1 MKIRLFYKLFATFLA
16 IGILA
21 VAAAGWLIEHQLRSG
36 LTRWI
41 EGDLTSHARIIALM
55 PPEDIRRNHRSL
67 AERSRAR
74 LTLVDA
80 AGRVT
85 VDSDPQ
91 ARNTGN
97 HLHRPEI
104 EEARLKGLGT
114 AIRYSRTLRTDML
127 YVALPLTRGPA
138 TAGYVRLARPLSA
151 VENSVNAFR
160 SSILYVL
167 LLVLILSMLIAL
179 AISLKIVSPIWE
191 MLEFTKK
198 VRQGRI
204 PGRLLIESR
213 DEIGE
218 LADHLNEMVS
228 TLQEKIR
235 IADAERGKL
244 ASAFA
249 GMAEGVLVLD
259 ARHRIESVNR
269 GLEEMLGLTSGDLAG
284 KTLLEAFRNLA
295 LQDAWERFRKTGSTV
310 FEEIALGE
318 ERPLILDVTISAIE
332 GAADEARKTMLV
344 FHDVTRLKKLERI
357 RADFVANV
365 THEIKT
371 PLTAIVG
378 FVETL
383 QAGAV
388 ENRDTALRF
397 LGILHE
403 HALRLNRLLED
414 LLTLS
419 AIEMGDTPLRL
430 ETLKMADAV
439 DAALTIL
446 DVRLQEKNL
455 SLSKD
460 LPPDLPPVRADRDR
474 LAQIL
479 LNVLDNAVK
488 FTPPGGALAVTAAP
502 GDGGEVVLRIADNGV
517 GIPRGEIPRLGE
529 RFYRVDRT
537 RSRELGGTGL
547 GLSIVKHLMMA
558 HGGRMQIDSTLGH
571 GTTVSLYFRTWE
583 ESPDGKN

>member
-16 IGILA
+16 IGVLA

-41 EGDLTSHARIIALM
+41 EGDLTSHARIITLM

-97 HLHRPEI
+97 HLHRTEI
-104 EEARLKGLGT
+104 EEARLKGMGT

-127 YVALPLTRGPA
+127 YVALPLTRGA
-138 TAGYVRLARPLSA
+138 AIAGYVRLARPLSA
-151 VENSVNAFR
+151 VENSVNEFR
-160 SSILYVL
+160 SSILYIL
-167 LLVLILSMLIAL
+167 LLILMLSMLIAL
-179 AISLKIVSPIWE
+179 AFSLRIVSPIWE
-191 MLEFTKK
+191 MLEFTEK
-198 VRQGRI
+198 VRHGRI

-259 ARHRIESVNR
+259 DRHRIESVNR
-269 GLEEMLGLTSGDLAG
+269 GLEEMLRLTSGELAG
-284 KTLLEAFRNLA
+284 KTLLESFRNLA

-371 PLTAIVG
+371 PLTAIIG

-388 ENRDTALRF
+388 ENRDTTLRF
-397 LGILHE
+397 LAILHE

-419 AIEMGDTPLRL
+419 AIEMGDTPLHL

-460 LPPDLPPVRADRDR
+460 IPPDLPPIRADRDR

-488 FTPPGGALAVTAAP
+488 FTPPGGALAVTAAT
-502 GDGGEVVLRIADNGV
+502 GDGGEVVLRIADTGV

-571 GTTVSLYFRTWE
+571 GTTVSLYFQTWK

>member
-1 MKIRLFYKLFATFLA
+1 MKIRLFYKLFATFLI
-16 IGILA
+16 IGVLA

-41 EGDLTSHARIIALM
+41 EDDLASQARIIALM
-55 PPEDIRRNHRSL
+55 SPEDIRRNHRWL

-74 LTLVDA
+74 MTLVDV

-85 VDSDPQ
+85 ADSDAQ

-97 HLHRPEI
+97 HLHRTEI

-114 AIRYSRTLRTDML
+114 AIRHSRTLRTDML
-127 YVALPLTRGPA
+127 YVALPITHGGA
-138 TAGYVRLARPLSA
+138 IAGYIRLARPLSA
-151 VENSVNAFR
+151 VKNSVNEFR
-160 SSILYVL
+160 SSILYIL
-167 LLVLILSMLIAL
+167 LLILILSMLIAL
-179 AISLKIVSPIWE
+179 AFSLKIVSPIWE
-191 MLEFTKK
+191 MLEFTEK
-198 VRQGRI
+198 VRHGRI
-204 PGRLLIESR
+204 PGRLLVESR

-259 ARHRIESVNR
+259 SRHRIDSINR
-269 GLEEMLGLTSGDLAG
+269 GLEEMLGLKSGDLAG

-295 LQDAWERFRKTGSTV
+295 LQDAWERFRKAGSTV
-310 FEEIALGE
+310 FEEITLVE

-332 GAADEARKTMLV
+332 GAAGEARKTMLV

-371 PLTAIVG
+371 PLTAIIG

-388 ENRDTALRF
+388 EKRDTALRF
-397 LGILHE
+397 LGILHD

-419 AIEMGDTPLRL
+419 AIEMGDTSLHL
-430 ETLKMADAV
+430 ETLEVADTV

-446 DVRLQEKNL
+446 DVRFREKNL
-455 SLSKD
+455 GLSKD
-460 LPPDLPPVRADRDR
+460 IPADLPPIRADRDR
-474 LAQIL
+474 VLQIL
-479 LNVLDNAVK
+479 LNLLDNAVK
-488 FTPPGGALAVTAAP
+488 FTPPGGALSVTAA
-502 GDGGEVVLRIADNGV
+502 GKDGEVVLRIADTGV

-571 GTTVSLYFRTWE
+571 GTTVSLYFRIQK
-583 ESPDGKN
+583 ESPDEKD